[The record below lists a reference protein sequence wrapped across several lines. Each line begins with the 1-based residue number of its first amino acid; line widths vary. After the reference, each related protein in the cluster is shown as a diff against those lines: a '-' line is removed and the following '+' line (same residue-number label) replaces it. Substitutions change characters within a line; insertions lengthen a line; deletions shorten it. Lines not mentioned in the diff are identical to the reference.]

1 MKKKSFMVLM
11 TAIIL
16 FCGCGGNDEE
26 LTPKPEPKTDP
37 EPETPTTTISEEIQL
52 ADQFAYD
59 VLSDIYLWV
68 AEIRK
73 DLPKLDKKTCED
85 PIQTVYDIRYKGDKE
100 EDKWT
105 MLTNDMAAMEGSSQG
120 IETTYGFVPAIY
132 KFSNYD
138 AYFAIIEY
146 VYKNSPAAKA
156 GMKRGDIIMKL
167 NGNDITASNYMDL
180 YYSSNAEFGMA
191 VWDKAENMIK
201 PNGERYNLKAE
212 EIYEDPVLL
221 DSVYV
226 FNGKK
231 VGYLAYAAFD
241 LLSANKLIEVSKKF
255 KSEGIKELILDLR
268 YNGGGYVSTEE
279 LLGSLIAP
287 KSVVTGNEIFH
298 TEIWNQGYMD
308 YWKEKGE
315 DLNTYFG
322 VDHSITTDGKN
333 SESVD
338 ITDANMNLSKIYA
351 IITGGSAS
359 ASEGVLVALNPYM
372 DIDLVG
378 EQSHGK
384 YCTGVM
390 LAPKHVYNNPPSKI
404 SNWGIYVMRSTF
416 ADRDGNNISRPNGL
430 TPDLK
435 VEDDPFDG
443 YQLGDVRETML
454 AAALKRAGKVDAT
467 EKVMTRGGY
476 ERPHFKEIPFQHRKT
491 FGMSIATPKS
501 DMIIKR

>member
-1 MKKKSFMVLM
+1 
-11 TAIIL
+11 
-16 FCGCGGNDEE
+16 
-26 LTPKPEPKTDP
+26 
-37 EPETPTTTISEEIQL
+37 
-52 ADQFAYD
+52 
-59 VLSDIYLWV
+59 
-68 AEIRK
+68 
-73 DLPKLDKKTCED
+73 
-85 PIQTVYDIRYKGDKE
+85 
-100 EDKWT
+100 
-105 MLTNDMAAMEGSSQG
+105 
-120 IETTYGFVPAIY
+120 
-132 KFSNYD
+132 
-138 AYFAIIEY
+138 
-146 VYKNSPAAKA
+146 
-156 GMKRGDIIMKL
+156 MKRGDIIMKL

-191 VWDKAENMIK
+191 VWDKAENVIK

-287 KSVVTGNEIFH
+287 KSVVVGNEIFH